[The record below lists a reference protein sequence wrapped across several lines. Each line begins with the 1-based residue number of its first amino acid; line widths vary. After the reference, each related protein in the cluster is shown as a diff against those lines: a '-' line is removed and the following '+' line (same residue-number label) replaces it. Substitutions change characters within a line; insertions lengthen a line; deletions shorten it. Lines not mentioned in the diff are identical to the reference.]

1 MAADAASSVPVL
13 SETEGSAEG
22 AGADAA
28 GVVVAAEAA
37 AAGAAVGVEVDVL
50 DSFDARGRLWCLEPL
65 PEELDPSRAWED
77 LLEVFPSPWWR
88 SC

>member
-1 MAADAASSVPVL
+1 MAADAAPSVPVL
-13 SETEGSAEG
+13 SETEGSAED

-28 GVVVAAEAA
+28 GDGVAAEAA

-50 DSFDARGRLWCLEPL
+50 DSFGARGRLWCLEPL
-65 PEELDPSRAWED
+65 PEDVDPSR
-77 LLEVFPSPWWR
+77 LEAFRSPWWR

>member
-13 SETEGSAEG
+13 SETEGSAED

-28 GVVVAAEAA
+28 GVVVAAE
-37 AAGAAVGVEVDVL
+37 AAVGVEVDVL

-65 PEELDPSRAWED
+65 PEEVDPSRA
-77 LLEVFPSPWWR
+77 
-88 SC
+88 

>member
-1 MAADAASSVPVL
+1 MAAEAAPSVPVL
-13 SETEGSAEG
+13 SEAEGSAED

-28 GVVVAAEAA
+28 GVVAAEAA

-65 PEELDPSRAWED
+65 PEDVDPSR
-77 LLEVFPSPWWR
+77 LEAFRSPWWR